1 MTRFGGGGHVDRV
14 GGEQPLDLEAVHDGH
29 DRVGCVFEVHV
40 GPGFAEFACFGKGLG
55 DEDAQSRVALAE
67 VLLGGVAFGVALRRQ
82 DGMVRLI
89 GCVPED
95 VELTVGEF
103 LRLLNQGRLRDVR
116 LGRGRRTSENA
127 VGDAGR
133 PGEVDG
139 VPPSVRGPVT
149 DEAGRR
155 PKGAPVRPSF
165 ARQAGT
171 ELPTSPPMRRVR
183 HHADVAPPTVRINGW
198 WGRAGR
204 GRMLRMTLPT
214 PELRTARLRLR
225 PFTDADAASLY
236 ALHSSAN
243 VLRYWDSP
251 PWTEPARA
259 QRFIATCRTIEE
271 EGTGARVAVDRV
283 SDGAFI
289 GWCGL
294 TRWNPDFRSASW
306 AMSSTPPRGATATPR
321 RPRTPSCGGRSTPWT

>member
-1 MTRFGGGGHVDRV
+1 MRVACLTCSVTGANRPRANEVALEADVKRLLPHERGMPVPAARTAGRAPNPTEAPCTRCGRSPATAAGSRSRGAERCSGSGAAVGEVCQECRDDAVGGGGHVDRV

-40 GPGFAEFACFGKGLG
+40 GPDFAEFACFDKGLG

-67 VLLGGVAFGVALRRQ
+67 VLLGGVAFGDALRRQ

-95 VELTVGEF
+95 VEPTVGEF
-103 LRLLNQGRLRDVR
+103 LRLLNQGRLRDIR

-165 ARQAGT
+165 ARHAGT

-198 WGRAGR
+198 WGER
-204 GRMLRMTLPT
+204 
-214 PELRTARLRLR
+214 
-225 PFTDADAASLY
+225 DAAGC
-236 ALHSSAN
+236 SA
-243 VLRYWDSP
+243 
-251 PWTEPARA
+251 
-259 QRFIATCRTIEE
+259 
-271 EGTGARVAVDRV
+271 
-283 SDGAFI
+283 
-289 GWCGL
+289 
-294 TRWNPDFRSASW
+294 
-306 AMSSTPPRGATATPR
+306 
-321 RPRTPSCGGRSTPWT
+321 